1 MVKKNLRM
9 QVFQANRNIEENPAI
24 KALLQEVESKLVILL
39 SELASNKICDSFLR
53 TLAQNDDYV
62 RLYDSIIRPSLEEAS
77 K

>member
-39 SELASNKICDSFLR
+39 CELASNKICDSFLR

>member
-53 TLAQNDDYV
+53 TLA
-62 RLYDSIIRPSLEEAS
+62 
-77 K
+77 